1 MMFKEIIKSLIQVFN
16 DGAYLNITINNTIK
30 MRPDFTEHDKKV
42 YVRVTSG
49 VVENKILLDYILKSL
64 ISGQRVKPF
73 VKNVLRVGAYM
84 ISFMNTPNHYV
95 VNELVKIT
103 KKEDYRAS
111 TFVNAILR
119 RYISEN
125 VFECALNNINKLERI
140 KRLSILYSI
149 NEDLVKLLDSQYD
162 NVEEILKSN
171 ENNFN
176 TFRINLLKT
185 SIDEVSNILNKE
197 DIEYLIEGVTLKTNK
212 SLINHDLF
220 KQGKIVAQDA
230 SSIRVAEV
238 ASPLEGMKVL
248 DVCSAP
254 GAKSMHMA
262 ALMNNNGSIISCDVH
277 EHKIR
282 LINENAERLG
292 VKIVNAILADG
303 TTSKF
308 NELFDI
314 VLTDVPCS
322 GLGVINHKSDL
333 KYNMTL
339 DKIKEINALQ
349 KQILENS
356 SKFVKIKGHLVY
368 STCTI
373 NKDENERL
381 INEFLKS
388 HNEFKKVEEHII
400 IQNYKTNE
408 DGFYI
413 AKLERI

>member
-1 MMFKEIIKSLIQVFN
+1 MFKEIIKSLIQIFN

-49 VVENKILLDYILKSL
+49 VVENKILLDYVLKNL

-73 VKNVLRVGAYM
+73 VKNVLRVGTYM

-125 VFECALNNINKLERI
+125 VFENTMNSITKLDLI

-149 NEDLVKLLDSQYD
+149 NEDLVKLLDAQYD
-162 NVEEILKSN
+162 NIEDILKPN

-185 SIDEVSNILNKE
+185 NASEVSNILNKE
-197 DIEYLIEGVTLKTNK
+197 EIKHTIEGVTLRTNQ

-220 KQGKIVAQDA
+220 KSGKIVAQDA

-262 ALMNNNGSIISCDVH
+262 ALMNNNGSIISCDIH

-349 KQILENS
+349 KQILENA
-356 SKFVKIKGHLVY
+356 SKFVKTKGHLVY

-400 IQNYKTNE
+400 IQNYQTNE